1 MFTARTLVPEGIYNN
16 SIAIKICKQHGT
28 SQHVHGKAHLPV
40 LHTMDYSSAMKVN
53 DLLMHVTTWMSLR
66 RLILSQSEDI
76 KQHCISRVHLFKAP
90 AQPCLVNRM
99 TLEISVP

>member
-1 MFTARTLVPEGIYNN
+1 MFTARTFVPEGIYNN
-16 SIAIKICKQHGT
+16 SIAVKICK
-28 SQHVHGKAHLPV
+28 HVHGKAHLPV
-40 LHTMDYSSAMKVN
+40 LHTMKMN

-90 AQPCLVNRM
+90 VQPCLVNRM